1 MSKVIKNS
9 ETEVPCG
16 MCMNDK
22 DYMNSIL
29 SSLKE
34 MSKNYVVALT
44 EASNEVLFKKLKKDF
59 DKIIDAQRA
68 VYEVMFE
75 NGWYMLEEADKTKVN
90 EKYKMLCRELSEL
103 GEEE

>member
-1 MSKVIKNS
+1 MSKEVKNS
-9 ETEVPCG
+9 KTEVPCG
-16 MCMNDK
+16 ICMNDK

-68 VYEVMFE
+68 VYEVMFV
-75 NGWYMLEEADKTKVN
+75 LEEADKSKIK
-90 EKYKMLCRELSEL
+90 EKYNMLCTELSDL

>member
-44 EASNEVLFKKLKKDF
+44 EASNEVLFKKLKKNF